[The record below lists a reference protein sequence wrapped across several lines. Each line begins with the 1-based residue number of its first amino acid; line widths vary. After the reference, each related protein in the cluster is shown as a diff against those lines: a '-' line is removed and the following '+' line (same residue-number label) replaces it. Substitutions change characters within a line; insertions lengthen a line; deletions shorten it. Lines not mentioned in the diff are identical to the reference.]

1 MKIRKNYVSNSS
13 SSSFVAGFISSKKEL
28 LDNDNK
34 NPDKNIFMNV
44 YKINYRKD
52 NEDKIYSIVV
62 EAKDAENAKSNF
74 INKNE
79 NVKIIDIEN
88 ILNENDEFQEDYL
101 KDIINK
107 LDVVD
112 NMMIGINELIK

>member
-34 NPDKNIFMNV
+34 NPDEDVFMNV

-52 NEDKIYSIVV
+52 NE
-62 EAKDAENAKSNF
+62 E
-74 INKNE
+74 
-79 NVKIIDIEN
+79 VKR
-88 ILNENDEFQEDYL
+88 
-101 KDIINK
+101 
-107 LDVVD
+107 
-112 NMMIGINELIK
+112 

>member
-13 SSSFVAGFISSKKEL
+13 SSSFIAGFINSKKKL

-34 NPDKNIFMNV
+34 NPNKDIFMNV

-62 EAKDAENAKSNF
+62 EEKNIENAELNF
-74 INKNE
+74 INKNR
-79 NVKIIDIEN
+79 NAKIIDIEN
-88 ILNENDEFQEDYL
+88 ILNENDEFQ
-101 KDIINK
+101 DIVN
-107 LDVVD
+107 D
-112 NMMIGINELIK
+112 MMIGINKLNE

>member
-1 MKIRKNYVSNSS
+1 MKIRKNYVSNFS
-13 SSSFVAGFISSKKEL
+13 SSSFIAGFISSKKEL

-34 NPDKNIFMNV
+34 NPIKDIFMNV
-44 YKINYRKD
+44 YKINYRKN

-62 EAKDAENAKSNF
+62 EAKDVENAKSNF

-79 NVKIIDIEN
+79 NVKIIDVEN

-107 LDVVD
+107 LDVVND
-112 NMMIGINELIK
+112 MMIGINELNE